1 MPRRMEMETDVIV
14 VGGGPAGLSAATW
27 AARHRRSVVLLD
39 SAEHRNRW
47 VESTHG
53 YLGFDPC
60 PPNDLLERGRE
71 DLLAYEDIR
80 IVEARAR
87 KAVRNGDGR
96 FRVELD
102 DGTSLR
108 CRRLILAT
116 GVADEFPDVPG
127 FFDHYGRTVFHCPS
141 CDGYQAKDRAVVVFG
156 WSEDVPGFAAG
167 LLDWAS
173 SVTVVT
179 DGREFEGR
187 DEQEKALAEL
197 GVAVLTDEA
206 IELCG
211 GDDDDLEAVR
221 LRHGGIVACEL
232 GFFSIAHHPRT
243 ALAEQLGCG
252 LDEDGYID
260 VDHEMRT
267 SVDGVYAAGDVAPGV
282 QLVQAAA
289 GQGAVAGASCALSLR
304 SEALKAPAP

>member
-1 MPRRMEMETDVIV
+1 MDHDTDVVV

-39 SAEHRNRW
+39 STEHRNRW

-60 PPNDLLERGRE
+60 PPADLLDRGRE
-71 DLLAYEDIR
+71 GLLAYEHAH
-80 IVEARAR
+80 IVEGKAR
-87 KAVRNGDGR
+87 KAVRNGDDR

-102 DGTSLR
+102 DGSQVAG
-108 CRRLILAT
+108 RRLILAT
-116 GVADEFPDVPG
+116 GVADEFPDLPG

-141 CDGYQAKDRAVVVFG
+141 CDGYEAKDRAVVVFG
-156 WSEDVPGFAAG
+156 WSEHVAGFAAG

-179 DGREFEGR
+179 DGRAFEGKE
-187 DEQEKALAEL
+187 EQELALARL
-197 GVAVLTDEA
+197 GVSLLTDEA
-206 IELCG
+206 VELCG
-211 GDDDDLEAVR
+211 GEDGSLEAVR
-221 LRHGGIVACEL
+221 LRDGGVVACHL
-232 GFFSIAHHPRT
+232 GFFSIDHHPRT
-243 ALAEQLGCG
+243 ELAEQLGCA
-252 LDEDGYID
+252 LDDDGYIT

-267 SVDGVYAAGDVAPGV
+267 SVEHVYAAGDVAPGV

-304 SEALKAPAP
+304 SDALQAPAP